1 MLDKIKRF
9 LLRQKGIEFIKKS
22 EQSSS
27 LYFSIGDKIIRVSD
41 HIPTSQYRPE
51 ELHILVTVN
60 SESFTILVNNRVAI
74 IPNYSKLKEYIKF
87 YILTVGVMGRTVY
100 SVVTKERIVERVQE
114 VTKEVP
120 IYREVEGLNPD
131 EQAILS
137 KYRRISPDQHR
148 ISQTPQSLLKR
159 LRNIVRRTVQPNPF
173 SYFVVVLKSLRSKLS
188 ARCVVS

>member
-148 ISQTPQSLLKR
+148 IS
-159 LRNIVRRTVQPNPF
+159 
-173 SYFVVVLKSLRSKLS
+173 
-188 ARCVVS
+188 